1 MQSRDFPRSDEKP
14 ISMAVSETTGF
25 PPILG
30 DDARVL
36 VLGSLPSVM
45 SVRKGE
51 YYGHPQNAFWKIMG
65 ELFGAGPDL
74 DYASR
79 AARLTGAGVA
89 VWDVL
94 AASVRPGSMDADI
107 DPATARPNDFTKL
120 FRDHTSIGLVCFNGQ
135 AAARF
140 YQRLV
145 APGLEKGSNTLH
157 YETLPSTS
165 PAYASVSFAD
175 KLQKW
180 RVVRQIA
187 FSK

>member
-1 MQSRDFPRSDEKP
+1 
-14 ISMAVSETTGF
+14 MAGSETSGF
-25 PPILG
+25 PPILADG
-30 DDARVL
+30 ARVL

-45 SVRKGE
+45 SIRKGQ

-79 AARLTGAGVA
+79 TDRLTRSRVA

-107 DPATARPNDFTKL
+107 DPATARPNDFAKL
-120 FRDHTSIGLVCFNGQ
+120 FREHASIGLVCFNGQ

-145 APGLEKGSNTLH
+145 APELEKGSNTVH

-165 PAYASVSFAD
+165 PAYASISFAD

-180 RVVRQIA
+180 RVVQENA
-187 FSK
+187 FFE